1 MAINA
6 DGSIHTEG
14 AVAADPFMNLLFQ
27 AAMGLIEKKEEEDKG
42 EVTKEKVVTGA
53 GAASS
58 SSGSSQP
65 QGSVAM
71 TQEKTETKDET
82 SGSKRKMKNPRRTST
97 LRSELSVFFL
107 NKSSLDPIFQSEH
120 VRVHRI
126 LR

>member
-42 EVTKEKVVTGA
+42 EVTREKVVTGA

-97 LRSELSVFFL
+97 LRSELSFFF

>member
-1 MAINA
+1 MDEGSFMAINA

-53 GAASS
+53 ASS

-82 SGSKRKMKNPRRTST
+82 SGSKRTMKKKTKK
-97 LRSELSVFFL
+97 
-107 NKSSLDPIFQSEH
+107 NKYAKK
-120 VRVHRI
+120 
-126 LR
+126 

>member
-27 AAMGLIEKKEEEDKG
+27 AAMGLTEKKEEEDKG

-97 LRSELSVFFL
+97 LRSELSFFF

>member
-97 LRSELSVFFL
+97 LRSELSFFF

>member
-82 SGSKRKMKNPRRTST
+82 SGSKRKMKNPRRTSP
-97 LRSELSVFFL
+97 LRSELSVFF
-107 NKSSLDPIFQSEH
+107 
-120 VRVHRI
+120 
-126 LR
+126 

>member
-97 LRSELSVFFL
+97 LRSELSVFF